1 MAKREHG
8 YVLDVKI
15 FVPVDRK
22 SLSDTRAKADAVE
35 AAATA
40 NDLSGL
46 VGQSDVMSVKHRWT
60 SREAAVVEAAQQPT
74 QADVEAASAGQAGE
88 VTVDTAQPVPEEPQ
102 ETSHPST
109 GEEQVAATED
119 AATGRKRSR
128 AA

>member
-22 SLSDTRAKADAVE
+22 SLSDTRLKADAVE

-60 SREAAVVEAAQQPT
+60 SREAAVVEAAQEPT
-74 QADVEAASAGQAGE
+74 QAEVDAASAGQAGE
-88 VTVDTAQPVPEEPQ
+88 VTVETVQPDVVDPQ
-102 ETSHPST
+102 ETGSA
-109 GEEQVAATED
+109 GEQQQDATEE
-119 AATGRKRSR
+119 AATGRRRSR